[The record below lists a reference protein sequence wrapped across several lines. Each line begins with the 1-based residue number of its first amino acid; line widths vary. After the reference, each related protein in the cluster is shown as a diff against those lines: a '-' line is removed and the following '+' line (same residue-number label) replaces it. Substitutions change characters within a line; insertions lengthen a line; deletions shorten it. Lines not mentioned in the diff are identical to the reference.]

1 MQSPQ
6 KGCCCTAYTCCCVI
20 RAQFQTY
27 KRLITIKHL
36 PLEQEGH
43 IEIIKDQLP
52 PGVNLRVT
60 STRPLA
66 VPLPN
71 ATEVPEV
78 KEGTPLPID
87 DSNIPLRK

>member
-1 MQSPQ
+1 M
-6 KGCCCTAYTCCCVI
+6 
-20 RAQFQTY
+20 
-27 KRLITIKHL
+27 

-60 STRPLA
+60 TKRPLTVPLSTETA
-66 VPLPN
+66 VPG
-71 ATEVPEV
+71 V
-78 KEGTPLPID
+78 KEGAPLPID

>member
-1 MQSPQ
+1 M
-6 KGCCCTAYTCCCVI
+6 CLFV
-20 RAQFQTY
+20 RAQFTTY

-66 VPLPN
+66 VPLPS
-71 ATEVPEV
+71 TSEVPVV
-78 KEGTPLPID
+78 KHGTPLPID
-87 DSNIPLRK
+87 DSNIPLRQSGP